1 MVNYLNLTDLSR
13 SIQEF
18 IQIMFTY
25 LIQSKLPTA
34 ILKLLAMLLI
44 ISNSSTY
51 KFSYYKRNKLRENI
65 LYINNNSL
73 GINDRPKLKYK
84 V

>member
-1 MVNYLNLTDLSR
+1 ML
-13 SIQEF
+13 
-18 IQIMFTY
+18 TY

-34 ILKLLAMLLI
+34 ILQLLAMLLI

-51 KFSYYKRNKLRENI
+51 KLSYYKGNKLRKNN

-73 GINDRPKLKYK
+73 GINDRPKNIYIYIKFELIRKGYK
-84 V
+84 GKTKCYVT